1 MASKYYT
8 KSERQSFANG
18 CRVGA
23 RNVQGHARRRRT
35 KYK

>member
-1 MASKYYT
+1 MARKYYT

-23 RNVQGHARRRRT
+23 RNEKRNARRRRI